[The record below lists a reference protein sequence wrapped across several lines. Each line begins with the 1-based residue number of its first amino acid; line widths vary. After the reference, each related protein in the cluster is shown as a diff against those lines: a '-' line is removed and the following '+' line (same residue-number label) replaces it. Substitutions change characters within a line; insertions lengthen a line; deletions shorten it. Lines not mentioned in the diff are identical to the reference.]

1 MAVVLTPKSRK
12 ATIKLAN
19 GTDSSGN
26 VKTVNL
32 NLGSLSVATWNADKA
47 MAIINAI
54 TPCLTKTLHQ
64 STTTEESIMTAG
76 A

>member
-1 MAVVLTPKSRK
+1 MTVVLTPKSRK

-54 TPCLTKTLHQ
+54 VPCLTKTLHQ
-64 STTTEESIMTAG
+64 STTTEENIMTAS
-76 A
+76 